1 MATAPEDVVVSW
13 ANHDHDTLIHAFHN
27 KLQEVVASPLLP
39 GPVSWK
45 MSGPGPGHNVEF
57 SCSWSLVTASL
68 SASASASTSTLGQ
81 TAHSSDLSPLIPAL
95 CLQDPLF
102 VELLDGYSAP
112 PMVCSLSPHPHAVH
126 RPSPEQARAE
136 SSRPPCHSSLP
147 SAHLHFPLD
156 PIFLSLCLMPWAA
169 GQQ

>member
-27 KLQEVVASPLLP
+27 KLQEVVASPLLQ
-39 GPVSWK
+39 GPVFWE
-45 MSGPGPGHNVEF
+45 MSGPGLGHNVEF
-57 SCSWSLVTASL
+57 SQCWSLVTASL
-68 SASASASTSTLGQ
+68 SASASASALGQ
-81 TAHSSDLSPLIPAL
+81 TAHSSDLPPLTPAL

-112 PMVCSLSPHPHAVH
+112 PTVCSLSLHPHAVH

-136 SSRPPCHSSLP
+136 SSRPPCHSSPP
-147 SAHLHFPLD
+147 SIHLHFPLD
-156 PIFLSLCLMPWAA
+156 PFSSPSA
-169 GQQ
+169 